1 MTERVY
7 NNVYSRRMADGSIKT
22 YNYERTIKLK
32 GRKTLPEELTNEIKL
47 KYSYGVT
54 KRRLASDFKLSIF
67 KINRIVD
74 GLDEKHVVEGQED
87 VDV

>member
-1 MTERVY
+1 
-7 NNVYSRRMADGSIKT
+7 MADGSIKM

-54 KRRLASDFKLSIF
+54 KRRLASDFKLSIY
-67 KINRIVD
+67 KINRIIDGYEVD
-74 GLDEKHVVEGQED
+74 DDVVKID
-87 VDV
+87 PDAVDML